1 MDPEASKTAETPRKI
16 KTLDFTPPKKK
27 LQFFVPNFT
36 DLKSHSVGI
45 PVTTRTSSKSP
56 RKVSTRASK
65 WNRKQI
71 CVPIFKAIDP
81 ENPKEKGEAQTR
93 KS

>member
-16 KTLDFTPPKKK
+16 KTLDFTPP

-36 DLKSHSVGI
+36 DLESHSVGT

-56 RKVSTRASK
+56 RKESTRASK

-71 CVPIFKAIDP
+71 CVPIFKAIDSD
-81 ENPKEKGEAQTR
+81 NPKGKGETQTR
-93 KS
+93 TIL